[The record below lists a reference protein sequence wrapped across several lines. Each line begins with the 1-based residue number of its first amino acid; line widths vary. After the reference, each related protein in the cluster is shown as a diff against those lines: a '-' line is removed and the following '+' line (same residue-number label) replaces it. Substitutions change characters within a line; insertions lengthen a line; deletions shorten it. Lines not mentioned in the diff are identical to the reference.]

1 MSNVLINR
9 ISDKIKKLRKE
20 KGYTQAQLANVS
32 SVSIA
37 FIKKVETRQ
46 YNNPSVLTL
55 DKIAT
60 ALEVDIKEL
69 F

>member
-1 MSNVLINR
+1 MNNVLINR

>member
-1 MSNVLINR
+1 MINR